1 MDYKGLSNIFKRVAS
16 SGAKGLE
23 LPEALKALFR
33 PMTVMVPDL
42 ILVCEN
48 MLMAEGFV
56 TVKALYLCSL
66 LKALLSAQF
75 HCSRGLRAIMSV
87 LIVAGGVKRAEP
99 ELAEDALL
107 MRALDDFKTNC
118 LLA

>member
-66 LKALLSAQF
+66 LKALLSA
-75 HCSRGLRAIMSV
+75 
-87 LIVAGGVKRAEP
+87 
-99 ELAEDALL
+99 
-107 MRALDDFKTNC
+107 
-118 LLA
+118 